1 MDWDGYTIFSILS
14 GLVMLLVALLGRDI
28 GMKERAMAF
37 AAGVSFAGYGF
48 YVASQTSGTFNF
60 PIWIF
65 VIPFLG
71 VAALLFPSLS
81 RTSQS
86 AGRPGGTLDAPGTGI
101 AATSG
106 KPAKWICPDCRN
118 LLPQEARA
126 RHPQDCDFAGIR
138 TAGASHNAASVTAAR
153 WVCPDCDKIV
163 AAEARPQHSR
173 ECCGFSL

>member
-1 MDWDGYTIFSILS
+1 MNWDGYTIFSILS

-28 GMKERAMAF
+28 GMKGRAMAF
-37 AAGVSFAGYGF
+37 AGGVFFAGYGV
-48 YVASQTSGTFNF
+48 YVASQTSGTFYF

-71 VAALLFPSLS
+71 VASLVFPSLN

-86 AGRPGGTLDAPGTGI
+86 TDRPAQVPDASGSSSTT
-101 AATSG
+101 TSG

-118 LLPQEARA
+118 LLPYEARA
-126 RHPQDCDFAGIR
+126 RHPQDCDFAKMG
-138 TAGASHNAASVTAAR
+138 TVGASHIAASVTAAK
-153 WVCPDCDKIV
+153 WTCPDCDKIV
-163 AAEARPQHSR
+163 AAEARAQHPR